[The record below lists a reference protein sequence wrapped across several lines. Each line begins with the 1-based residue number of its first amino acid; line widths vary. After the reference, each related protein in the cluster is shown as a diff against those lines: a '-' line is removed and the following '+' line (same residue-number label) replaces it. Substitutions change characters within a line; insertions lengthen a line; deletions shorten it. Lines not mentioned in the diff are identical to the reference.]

1 VLGVVTGAIAI
12 GTTATSTSTTTII
25 IIRTTISIET
35 SIAAR
40 DKVIGS
46 ITRNTEAMRPTGI
59 EEPRTN
65 SVAMRVSSPGTATDR
80 VDPAGLEASVEL
92 AVQVAQV
99 ELGVRVAPA
108 VQELVPVAEA
118 LERVLAEAVPELAP
132 VAEVLETGHPHDRL
146 EVLLGTKSVTAA
158 HHRALALVLAA
169 EDLAAVA
176 EVTHEPAAA
185 EAVAAWEAAA

>member
-1 VLGVVTGAIAI
+1 
-12 GTTATSTSTTTII
+12 
-25 IIRTTISIET
+25 
-35 SIAAR
+35 
-40 DKVIGS
+40 
-46 ITRNTEAMRPTGI
+46 
-59 EEPRTN
+59 
-65 SVAMRVSSPGTATDR
+65 MRVSSPGTATDR

-99 ELGVRVAPA
+99 ELGVRVAREALAASAELENQAAPAVLAELAVQVAPVELGDRVAPA
-108 VQELVPVAEA
+108 VQALVPVAEA